1 MKKFIPWIIGISISC
16 AVVLVYTVNPPS
28 IHRLELLFQNAHFQ
42 WRGPVKPGPE
52 VVIAAIDE
60 KSLDVLGR
68 WPWPRKKLAQL
79 VDKLVEHG
87 AKVIGFDM
95 VLSSPDESSGK
106 NSLKKIKET
115 LKENIADDSLVD
127 KVLDPIIQESDNDA
141 ILATALKN
149 SRRSVLGFFFHFNPA
164 GLEHLTP
171 KELNEH
177 FQNIKRTQFGGF
189 LKVPGDIEL
198 SSVDFRTAYAVE
210 SNISLLS
217 QNARSQ
223 GYLSF
228 DVEPDGSMRKLPMIV
243 KFHDRVSNKDF
254 FFPPMSVRVLE
265 RYLRGALLF
274 QVGEFGAEKVIFNGT
289 QSIEVPVNERG
300 EVLVNFLGGRE
311 TFPHISIAD
320 ILDEKSHLVPEG
332 SLQDKIVLIGA
343 TATALGDNKVTPFDP
358 IYPGVEVQATIID
371 NILRKKL
378 LYQPGWIFQV
388 DLIYLV
394 GLGIFLTFIY
404 SRFKP
409 VIGVF
414 ACITVAVTQFFIAQW
429 LFENKGFW
437 VSGVYPFLQNIF
449 IFGSLAIYWYLTEE
463 KQKQYIQGVFGKYLS
478 DKVVDKLLKDPSKL
492 QLGGEQK
499 ELTAFFTDLA
509 NFTTFSEKLSAI
521 ELVNLLNDYF
531 TDMTDILL
539 THEGTLDKYDGDA
552 IKAFFGAPLFFEDH
566 ARRACW
572 VAIEMQE
579 RLKVLRKQFRNE
591 GRPELHMRIGLN
603 TGSMVVGN
611 MGSKNRMN
619 YGMNGDSVN
628 LAARLE
634 GANKEYG
641 TFILISESTY
651 EQAIDFIEARE
662 LDSIRV
668 VGRSTP
674 VKIFELLGKK
684 GDVMD
689 ELVQEILPQYNQG
702 LKSYKQGN
710 WDEAIACFEKA
721 LKIHP
726 QDGPSST
733 LLNRCQLLK
742 KNFLVKKE
750 DWDGVY
756 SMPSK

>member
-1 MKKFIPWIIGISISC
+1 
-16 AVVLVYTVNPPS
+16 
-28 IHRLELLFQNAHFQ
+28 
-42 WRGPVKPGPE
+42 
-52 VVIAAIDE
+52 
-60 KSLDVLGR
+60 
-68 WPWPRKKLAQL
+68 
-79 VDKLVEHG
+79 
-87 AKVIGFDM
+87 

-106 NSLKKIKET
+106 NSLNKIKQQ
-115 LKENIADDSLVD
+115 LKENIEDGLLVD

-141 ILATALKN
+141 ILASALKN
-149 SRRSVLGFFFHFNPA
+149 SRRSVLGFFFHFKPE

-171 KELNEH
+171 EELHGYFE
-177 FQNIKRTQFGGF
+177 NIKSAQFGGF
-189 LKVPGDIEL
+189 LKVSGDIEL

-210 SNISLLS
+210 SNIPILS
-217 QNARSQ
+217 QSARSQ

-228 DVEPDGSMRKLPMIV
+228 DVEPDGSMRKLPMVV
-243 KFHDRVSNKDF
+243 KFHDKVSNKDY

-289 QSIEVPVNERG
+289 QSIEVPVNDRG

-320 ILDEKSHLVPEG
+320 ILDEENNLVPQG
-332 SLQDKIVLIGA
+332 SLRDKIVLVGA
-343 TATALGDNKVTPFDP
+343 TATALGDTKVTPFDP
-358 IYPGVEVQATIID
+358 IYPGVEIQATIID

-388 DLIYLV
+388 DLIYLM
-394 GLGIFLTFIY
+394 GLGIFLTLIY
-404 SRFKP
+404 SRIKP
-409 VIGVF
+409 VVG
-414 ACITVAVTQFFIAQW
+414 ALTCITVAVAQFFVTQW
-429 LFENKGFW
+429 IFVNKGFW
-437 VSGVYPFLQNIF
+437 ISAIYPFLENIL
-449 IFGSLAIYWYLTEE
+449 IFGSLAIHWYLTEE
-463 KQKQYIQGVFGKYLS
+463 KQKQFIQDVFGKYLPS
-478 DKVVDKLLKDPSKL
+478 TVIDKLLKDPSKL

-499 ELTAFFTDLA
+499 ELTAFFTDLEGFA
-509 NFTTFSEKLSAI
+509 TFSEKLSAQ

-531 TDMTDILL
+531 TEMTDILL
-539 THEGTLDKYDGDA
+539 MHEGTLDKYDGDA
-552 IKAFFGAPLFFEDH
+552 IKAFFGAPYYFEDH
-566 ARRACW
+566 AKRACW

-579 RLKVLRKQFRNE
+579 KLEELRKQWKRE

-651 EQAIDFIEARE
+651 EQALDFIEARE

-684 GDVMD
+684 GVMD
-689 ELVQEILPQYNQG
+689 EIVREILPHYNQG
-702 LKSYKQGN
+702 LNFYKQGN
-710 WDEAIACFEKA
+710 WDEAITCFDKA

-733 LLNRCQLLK
+733 LLNRCHLMN
-742 KNFLVKKE
+742 KNFLMKKE

>member
-1 MKKFIPWIIGISISC
+1 MKKLIPWIIGLFITC
-16 AVVLVYTVNPPS
+16 AVVLVYWTNPPS
-28 IHRLELLFQNAHFQ
+28 MHRLELFFQNAHFQ
-42 WRGPVKPGPE
+42 WRGPIKPGPE

-60 KSLDVLGR
+60 KSIDALGR

-79 VDKLVEHG
+79 VDKLVQHQV
-87 AKVIGFDM
+87 KVIGFDM

-106 NSLKKIKET
+106 NNLNKIKET
-115 LKENIADDSLVD
+115 LKENIEDGLLVD
-127 KVLDPIIQESDNDA
+127 RVLDPIIQESDNDA
-141 ILATALKN
+141 ILATALKK
-149 SRRSVLGFFFHFNPA
+149 SRRSVLGFFFHFKSD

-171 KELNEH
+171 KELNGY

-189 LKVPGDIEL
+189 LKVPGDTEL

-210 SNISLLS
+210 SNIPLLS
-217 QNARSQ
+217 KSARSQ

-228 DVEPDGSMRKLPMIV
+228 DVEPDGSMRKLPIV
-243 KFHDRVSNKDF
+243 VKYHDPDSNKDY

-289 QSIEVPVNERG
+289 QSIEVPVNDRG

-320 ILDEKSHLVPEG
+320 ILDEENSLVPLG
-332 SLQDKIVLIGA
+332 SLRDKIVLIGA
-343 TATALGDNKVTPFDP
+343 TATAMGDAKVTPFDP
-358 IYPGVEVQATIID
+358 ILPGVEVQATIID

-378 LYQPGWIFQV
+378 LHQPGWMFQA
-388 DLIYLV
+388 DLIYLIV
-394 GLGIFLTFIY
+394 LGIVLTFMY

-414 ACITVAVTQFFIAQW
+414 ACITVVIGQLLLAQW
-429 LFENKGFW
+429 LFVNKGFW
-437 VSGVYPFLQNIF
+437 ISGVYPFLENIF
-449 IFGSLAIYWYLTEE
+449 IFGSLTIHWYLTEE
-463 KQKQYIQGVFGKYLS
+463 KQKHFIQDVFGKYLPS
-478 DKVVDKLLKDPSKL
+478 TVIDKLLKDPNKL

-509 NFTTFSEKLSAI
+509 HFTTFSEKLSAQ
-521 ELVNLLNDYF
+521 ELVNLLNEYF
-531 TDMTDILL
+531 TEMTDILL
-539 THEGTLDKYDGDA
+539 RHEGTLDKYDGDA
-552 IKAFFGAPLFFEDH
+552 IKAFFGAPYFFKDH
-566 ARRACW
+566 AKRACW

-579 RLKVLRKQFRNE
+579 RLKELRKQWRDE
-591 GRPELHMRIGLN
+591 GKPQLHMRIGLN

-641 TFILISESTY
+641 TITLISESTY

-684 GDVMD
+684 GDIMD
-689 ELVQEILPQYNQG
+689 EFVQEILPQYNKG
-702 LKSYKQGN
+702 LNYYKQGN
-710 WDEAIACFEKA
+710 WDEAIRCFEKA
-721 LKIHP
+721 LNVHP

-733 LLNRCQLLK
+733 LLNRCQFLK
-742 KNFLVKKE
+742 NDVLKKKE
-750 DWDGVY
+750 DWDGIY

>member
-1 MKKFIPWIIGISISC
+1 MKKIIPWIFGISSTC
-16 AVVLVYTVNPPS
+16 AVVLLYWVNPS
-28 IHRLELLFQNAHFQ
+28 SMHRLELFVQNAHFQ
-42 WRGPVKPGPE
+42 WRGPVQPGPE

-60 KSLDVLGR
+60 KSIDELGR
-68 WPWPRKKLAQL
+68 WPWPRNKIAHL
-79 VDKLVEHG
+79 VDRLVQHQV
-87 AKVIGFDM
+87 KVIGFDM

-106 NSLKKIKET
+106 TSLKKIKET
-115 LKENIADDSLVD
+115 LKENIKDGLLVD
-127 KVLDPIIQESDNDA
+127 KILDPIIQESDNDA
-141 ILATALKN
+141 ILATALKK
-149 SRRSVLGFFFHFNPA
+149 SRRSILGFFFHFNSE
-164 GLEHLTP
+164 GLEHLTSE
-171 KELNEH
+171 ELHGYFE
-177 FQNIKRTQFGGF
+177 NIKRTQFGGF

-198 SSVDFRTAYAVE
+198 SSIDFRTAYAVE
-210 SNISLLS
+210 SNIPILS

-228 DVEPDGSMRKLPMIV
+228 DVEPDGSMRKLPLVV
-243 KFHDRVSNKDF
+243 KFHDKVSKQDY

-265 RYLRGALLF
+265 KYLRGALLF

-289 QSIEVPVNERG
+289 QSIEVPVNDRC

-320 ILDEKSHLVPEG
+320 ILDEESNLVPQG

-343 TATALGDNKVTPFDP
+343 TATALGDTKVTPFDP

-378 LYQPGWIFQV
+378 LHQPGWIFQV
-388 DLIYLV
+388 DLIYLM
-394 GLGIFLTFIY
+394 GLGIFLTFMY

-414 ACITVAVTQFFIAQW
+414 TCISVAVAQFFLTQW
-429 LFENKGFW
+429 IFVNKGFW
-437 VSGVYPFLQNIF
+437 ISGIYPFLENIF
-449 IFGSLAIYWYLTEE
+449 IFGSLAIHWYLTEE
-463 KQKQYIQGVFGKYLS
+463 KQKQFIQDVFGKYLS
-478 DKVVDKLLKDPSKL
+478 SQVVDKLLKDPSKL

-499 ELTAFFTDLA
+499 VLTAFFTDLA
-509 NFTTFSEKLSAI
+509 GFTTFSEKLSAQ
-521 ELVNLLNDYF
+521 ELVHLLNDYF
-531 TDMTDILL
+531 TEMTDILL
-539 THEGTLDKYDGDA
+539 KHEGTLDKYDGDA

-566 ARRACW
+566 AKRACW

-579 RLKVLRKQFRNE
+579 RLGELRKQWKKE
-591 GRPELHMRIGLN
+591 GRPELYMRIGLN

-619 YGMNGDSVN
+619 YGMNGDAVN

-641 TFILISESTY
+641 TYTLISDSTY
-651 EQAIDFIEARE
+651 EQASDFIEARE

-684 GDVMD
+684 GDMAEMVR
-689 ELVQEILPQYNQG
+689 ELLPHYNQG
-702 LKSYKQGN
+702 LNFYKQGN
-710 WDEAIACFEKA
+710 WDEAIACFDRA
-721 LKIHP
+721 LKINP

-742 KNFLVKKE
+742 KNVLIKKE

-756 SMPSK
+756 SMSSK

>member
-1 MKKFIPWIIGISISC
+1 MKKLVPWIIGFLITC
-16 AVVLVYTVNPPS
+16 TVVLMYWVNPSS
-28 IHRLELLFQNAHFQ
+28 IYRLELFFQNAHFQ
-42 WRGPVKPGPE
+42 WRGPLKPGPE

-60 KSLDVLGR
+60 KSIDELGR

-79 VDKLVEHG
+79 VDKLVQHQV
-87 AKVIGFDM
+87 KVIGFDM

-106 NSLKKIKET
+106 NSLIKIKQK
-115 LKENIADDSLVD
+115 LKEKFKDGLLVD
-127 KVLDPIIQESDNDA
+127 EVLDPIIQESDNDA
-141 ILATALKN
+141 ILALALKK
-149 SRRSVLGFFFHFNPA
+149 SRRSVLGFFFHFKPE
-164 GLEHLTP
+164 GLEHLTSQ
-171 KELNEH
+171 ELH
-177 FQNIKRTQFGGF
+177 GYFQNIKRAQFGGF

-198 SSVDFRTAYAVE
+198 SSIDFRTAYAVE
-210 SNISLLS
+210 SNILILS

-228 DVEPDGSMRKLPMIV
+228 DVEPDGSMRKLPMVV
-243 KFHDRVSNKDF
+243 KFHDNVSNKDYY
-254 FFPPMSVRVLE
+254 FPPLGVRVLE

-289 QSIEVPVNERG
+289 QSIEVPVNDKG
-300 EVLVNFLGGRE
+300 EVLVNFLGGRG

-320 ILDEKSHLVPEG
+320 ILDEENNLVPQG
-332 SLQDKIVLIGA
+332 SLRNKIVLIGA
-343 TATALGDNKVTPFDP
+343 TATALGDTKVTPFDP
-358 IYPGVEVQATIID
+358 IYPGVDIQATIID

-394 GLGIFLTFIY
+394 GLGIFLTLAY
-404 SRFKP
+404 SRIKP
-409 VIGVF
+409 VVG
-414 ACITVAVTQFFIAQW
+414 ALTCLSVAVAQFFLTQW
-429 LFENKGFW
+429 IFVNKGFW
-437 VSGVYPFLQNIF
+437 ISGIYPFLENIF
-449 IFGSLAIYWYLTEE
+449 IFGSLAIHWYLTEE
-463 KQKQYIQGVFGKYLS
+463 KQKQFIQDVFGKYLPAT
-478 DKVVDKLLKDPSKL
+478 VIDKLLKDPSKL

-509 NFTTFSEKLSAI
+509 GFTTFSEKLSAQ

-531 TDMTDILL
+531 TEMTDILL
-539 THEGTLDKYDGDA
+539 MHEGTLDKYDGDA

-566 ARRACW
+566 AKRACW

-579 RLKVLRKQFRNE
+579 KLGELRKQWKKE
-591 GRPELHMRIGLN
+591 GRPELYMRIGLN

-641 TFILISESTY
+641 TFTLISESTY

-684 GDVMD
+684 GIIDKMVR
-689 ELVQEILPQYNQG
+689 EILPHYNQG
-702 LKSYKQGN
+702 LNFYKQGN
-710 WDEAIACFEKA
+710 WDEAIACFDKA
-721 LKIHP
+721 LNIDP
-726 QDGPSST
+726 QDGPSLT
-733 LLNRCQLLK
+733 LLNRCHLMK
-742 KNFLVKKE
+742 KNFPIKKE

>member
-1 MKKFIPWIIGISISC
+1 MKKIIPWVIGLSITC
-16 AVVLVYTVNPPS
+16 AAVLLYWMNPSPM
-28 IHRLELLFQNAHFQ
+28 HRLELFFQNAHFQ

-60 KSLDVLGR
+60 KSIDKLGR
-68 WPWPRKKLAQL
+68 WPWPRKTLAHL
-79 VDKLVEHG
+79 IDKLVQHNV
-87 AKVIGFDM
+87 KVIGFDM

-115 LKENIADDSLVD
+115 LKESIKDDSLVN
-127 KVLDPIIQESDNDA
+127 KVLDPIIQQSDNDA

-149 SRRSVLGFFFHFNPA
+149 SRRSVLGFFFHFNPE
-164 GLEHLTP
+164 GVEHLTP
-171 KELNEH
+171 EELNEH

-210 SNISLLS
+210 SNIPLLS

-243 KFHDRVSNKDF
+243 KFHDELTNKDF

-265 RYLRGALLF
+265 RYLKGALLF
-274 QVGEFGAEKVIFNGT
+274 QVGEFGAEKVILNGT
-289 QSIEVPVNERG
+289 ESIEVPVNDRG
-300 EVLVNFLGGRE
+300 EILVNFLGSRE

-320 ILDEKSHLVPEG
+320 ILDEKGDLVPEG
-332 SLQDKIVLIGA
+332 SLQNKIVLIGA

-358 IYPGVEVQATIID
+358 VYPGVEVQATIID
-371 NILRKKL
+371 NILSQKL
-378 LYQPGWIFQV
+378 LRQPGWKFQA
-388 DLIYLV
+388 DLIYLM
-394 GLGIFLTFIY
+394 GLGIFLTFMY
-404 SRFKP
+404 SRIKP

-414 ACITVAVTQFFIAQW
+414 ACITVAVAQFFTTQW
-429 LFENKGFW
+429 LFVHEGFW
-437 VSGVYPFLQNIF
+437 ITGIYPFLANIL
-449 IFGSLAIYWYLTEE
+449 IFGSLAIHWYLTEE
-463 KQKQYIQGVFGKYLS
+463 KQKHYIQDVFGKYLPET
-478 DKVVDKLLKDPSKL
+478 VIDKLLKDPSQL

-509 NFTTFSEKLSAI
+509 GFTTFSEKLSAQ

-531 TDMTDILL
+531 TEMTNILL
-539 THEGTLDKYDGDA
+539 MHEGTLDKYDGDA
-552 IKAFFGAPLFFEDH
+552 IKAFFGAPVFFNDH
-566 ARRACW
+566 AKRACW

-579 RLKVLRKQFRNE
+579 KLGELRDQWKEE
-591 GRPELHMRIGLN
+591 GQPELYMRIGLN

-641 TFILISESTY
+641 TFTLISESTH
-651 EQAIDFIEARE
+651 EQAKDFIEARE

-684 GDVMD
+684 GEMNEKVR
-689 ELVQEILPQYNQG
+689 EILPNYNQG
-702 LKSYKQGN
+702 LTYYKQGN

-721 LKIHP
+721 LKQNP
-726 QDGPSST
+726 DDGPSDT

-742 KNFLVKKE
+742 KNFLVNKK

-756 SMPSK
+756 SMSSK

>member
-1 MKKFIPWIIGISISC
+1 MKKIIPWIIGLSITS
-16 AVVLVYTVNPPS
+16 AVVLLYWMNPTTV
-28 IHRLELLFQNAHFQ
+28 HRLELFFQNAHFQ

-60 KSLDVLGR
+60 KSIDALGR
-68 WPWPRKKLAQL
+68 WPWPRNKLAQL
-79 VDKLVEHG
+79 VDRLVQHQV
-87 AKVIGFDM
+87 KVIGFDM

-106 NSLKKIKET
+106 NSLDKIKKT
-115 LKENIADDSLVD
+115 LKENIDDDALVD
-127 KVLDPIIQESDNDA
+127 KILNPIIQESNNDA
-141 ILATALKN
+141 ILANALKE
-149 SRRSVLGFFFHFNPA
+149 SRRSVLGFFFHFNPE
-164 GLEHLTP
+164 GLEHITP
-171 KELNEH
+171 EKLH
-177 FQNIKRTQFGGF
+177 GYFQNIQRTQFGGF

-210 SNISLLS
+210 SNIPLLS
-217 QNARSQ
+217 NNARSQ

-228 DVEPDGSMRKLPMIV
+228 DVEPDGSMRKLPMVV
-243 KFHDRVSNKDF
+243 KFHDKVSNKDY

-265 RYLRGALLF
+265 RYLKGALLF
-274 QVGEFGAEKVIFNGT
+274 QVNEFGAEKVIFNGT
-289 QSIEVPVNERG
+289 QSIEVPVNDKG

-320 ILDEKSHLVPEG
+320 ILHDKSGLIPPG
-332 SLQDKIVLIGA
+332 SLKDKIVLIGA
-343 TATALGDNKVTPFDP
+343 TATALGDTKVTPFDP

-371 NILRKKL
+371 NILRQKL

-388 DLIYLV
+388 DLVYLTL
-394 GLGIFLTFIY
+394 LGIFLTFVY

-414 ACITVAVTQFFIAQW
+414 TCITVAVAQFLLAHWIFVNQ
-429 LFENKGFW
+429 GFW
-437 VSGVYPFLQNIF
+437 ISGVYPFLANIF
-449 IFGSLAIYWYLTEE
+449 IFGALAIHWYLTEE
-463 KQKQYIQGVFGKYLS
+463 KQKQFIQDVFGKYLS
-478 DKVVDKLLKDPSKL
+478 EKVVDKLLKDPSKL

-509 NFTTFSEKLSAI
+509 GFTTFSEKLSAQ

-531 TDMTDILL
+531 TEMTDILL
-539 THEGTLDKYDGDA
+539 QHEGTLDKYDGDA
-552 IKAFFGAPLFFEDH
+552 IKAFFGAPYFFEDH
-566 ARRACW
+566 AKRACW
-572 VAIEMQE
+572 VAIEMQDKLGE
-579 RLKVLRKQFRNE
+579 LREHWKRE

-619 YGMNGDSVN
+619 YGMNGDAVN

-641 TFILISESTY
+641 TFTLISESTY
-651 EQAIDFIEARE
+651 EQAIDYIEARE

-674 VKIFELLGKK
+674 VKIYELLGKK
-684 GDVMD
+684 GFMNEMVHK
-689 ELVQEILPQYNQG
+689 ILPHYNQG
-702 LKSYKQGN
+702 FNFYKQGN
-710 WDEAIACFEKA
+710 WEEAIACFEKA
-721 LKIHP
+721 LKINP
-726 QDGPSST
+726 QDGPSET
-733 LLNRCQLLK
+733 LFNRCQLMK
-742 KNFLVKKE
+742 KNVLIKKK

>member
-1 MKKFIPWIIGISISC
+1 MKKIIPWIIGLSITG
-16 AVVLVYTVNPPS
+16 AVILLYSMNPTTM
-28 IHRLELLFQNAHFQ
+28 HRLELFFQNAHFQ
-42 WRGPVKPGPE
+42 WRGPLKPGPE

-60 KSLDVLGR
+60 KSIDELGR

-79 VDKLVEHG
+79 VDKLVQHQV
-87 AKVIGFDM
+87 KVIGFDM
-95 VLSSPDESSGK
+95 VLSSADESSGK
-106 NSLKKIKET
+106 NNLKKIKTT
-115 LKENIADDSLVD
+115 LKENIKDGLLID
-127 KVLDPIIQESDNDA
+127 KVLDPIIQKSDNDA
-141 ILATALKN
+141 ILATALKK
-149 SRRSVLGFFFHFNPA
+149 SKRSVLGFFFHFNPE

-171 KELNEH
+171 EELNGY
-177 FQNIKRTQFGGF
+177 FKNIKRTQFGGF
-189 LKVPGDIEL
+189 LKVPGDVEL
-198 SSVDFRTAYAVE
+198 STVDFRTAYAVE
-210 SNISLLS
+210 SNIPSLS

-243 KFHDRVSNKDF
+243 KFHDKVSNKDY

-265 RYLRGALLF
+265 RYLRGTLLF
-274 QVGEFGAEKVIFNGT
+274 QVGELGAEKVIFNGT
-289 QSIEVPVNERG
+289 QSIEVPVNDKG

-320 ILDEKSHLVPEG
+320 ILDEKNDLVPQG
-332 SLQDKIVLIGA
+332 NLKDKIVLIGA
-343 TATALGDNKVTPFDP
+343 TATALGDTKVTPFDP

-378 LYQPGWIFQV
+378 LYQPGWVFQA
-388 DLIYLV
+388 DLIYLIS
-394 GLGIFLTFIY
+394 LGIVLTFMY

-414 ACITVAVTQFFIAQW
+414 ACLAVALGQFFLAHWI
-429 LFENKGFW
+429 FVNKGFW
-437 VSGVYPFLQNIF
+437 ISGIYPFLQNIF
-449 IFGSLAIYWYLTEE
+449 IFGSLAIHWYLTEE
-463 KQKQYIQGVFGKYLS
+463 KQKQFIQDVFGKYLS
-478 DKVVDKLLKDPSKL
+478 EKVVDKLLKDPSKL

-499 ELTAFFTDLA
+499 ELTAFFTDLEK
-509 NFTTFSEKLSAI
+509 FTTFSEKLSAQ

-531 TDMTDILL
+531 TEMTDILL
-539 THEGTLDKYDGDA
+539 RHEGTLDKYDGDS
-552 IKAFFGAPLFFEDH
+552 IKAFFGAPLYFEDH
-566 ARRACW
+566 AKRSCW

-579 RLKVLRKQFRNE
+579 KLIELRKQWRDE
-591 GRPELHMRIGLN
+591 GRPELYMRIGLN

-651 EQAIDFIEARE
+651 LQAKDFIEARE

-674 VKIFELLGKK
+674 VKVFELLGKK
-684 GDVMD
+684 GFMD
-689 ELVQEILPQYNQG
+689 EMIRETLPHYNQG
-702 LKSYKQGN
+702 LNFYKQGN
-710 WDEAIACFEKA
+710 WDEAIRCFEKS
-721 LKIHP
+721 LNVHP

-742 KNFLVKKE
+742 NNVLLKKE
-750 DWDGVY
+750 DWDAVY